1 LPGGFGRLL
10 GGVTGVRWVGG
21 MGSLSSQKQK
31 SRLKGGSFFFY
42 SISSGYQVER
52 RNRPNIFESIR
63 V

>member
-1 LPGGFGRLL
+1 MSTR
-10 GGVTGVRWVGG
+10 VCWVGG